1 MKDRLVTLV
10 GGGGFVGRYVAQA
23 LLRRG
28 ARLRIAERNP
38 KNAHFLKAMAN
49 LGQIQFVPADILQPA
64 TLDRAFDGADAVV
77 NLVGSFAN
85 MQAIHETGAANAAR
99 AAAKAGTGRFVQIS
113 AIGADSQSAALYGRT
128 KAAGEA
134 AVRAAAPGAT
144 IVRPSIVFGRE
155 DSFIN
160 RFAGLIRM
168 LPVVPVIGGNTK
180 LQPVYAADVGAAVAA
195 ILSDGATRGK
205 TFELGG
211 PRILTLGELNQ
222 WIADATGRKRL
233 FLDVPDA
240 LAGAMATLTG
250 WLPGAP
256 ITRDQWLML
265 QRDNIVAPKAAG
277 LETLGIVPTALED
290 VAPQWL
296 VIYRRHGRFSAEAR
310 AG

>member
-99 AAAKAGTGRFVQIS
+99 AAAKAGAGRFVQIS

-168 LPVVPVIGGNTK
+168 LPVVPLIGGNTK